1 MRAASQ
7 TPTSLWMSLAADARR
22 AQNRDVGQNGR
33 RSFNGAGG
41 RVRAEACGEPLS
53 LAHIPVNQVVRLVG
67 LNDEQLAVR
76 LTPVRRLS
84 RRDSLPCPS
93 KGSGKRPL
101 QSFSRTRSVRLG
113 PSRIMTDG
121 HGRNGVV
128 VCIGPSCE
136 SSTEEDRRRDNGSD
150 ARRVRRPAVHQR
162 RDRRRPHR
170 VLAVIESLLV
180 KRRHDEGNLL

>member
-101 QSFSRTRSVRLG
+101 HCFSDPKCASWAW
-113 PSRIMTDG
+113 P
-121 HGRNGVV
+121 GRNGVV